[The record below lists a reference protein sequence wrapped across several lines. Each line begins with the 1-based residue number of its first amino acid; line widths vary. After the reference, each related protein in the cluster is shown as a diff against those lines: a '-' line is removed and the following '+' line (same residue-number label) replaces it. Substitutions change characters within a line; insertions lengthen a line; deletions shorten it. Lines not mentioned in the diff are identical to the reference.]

1 MICMVKYKCYD
12 SNRTHERGIVMTIND
27 EITKIKD
34 AIVAAVDVEKLYLF
48 GSYAYGTPRED
59 SDYDFY
65 MVIPNNSMRPIDAMS
80 EARMALWGM
89 KRKPV
94 DILAGTPE
102 TFERRSKKVWT
113 IEGEVASK
121 GVLLYER

>member
-1 MICMVKYKCYD
+1 M
-12 SNRTHERGIVMTIND
+12 NN

-34 AIVAAVDVEKLYLF
+34 AIIAAVDIEKLYLF

-65 MVIPNNSMRPIDAMS
+65 MVIPNGTVRPIDAMGD
-80 EARMALWGM
+80 AHMAMWETDVD
-89 KRKPV
+89 KSI
-94 DILAGTPE
+94 DILAGTVE
-102 TFERRSKKVWT
+102 IFNRRSQGVTLERK
-113 IEGEVASK
+113 IARE